1 MKASLYFGLT
11 VTMVGLS
18 GWVSG
23 CGDDESGSGT
33 TATTSGSTTAATTA
47 SSSSTGSTTGGG
59 GEGGSTTGSTT
70 NGSGGSGGNGT
81 GGEAGYASCGECAD
95 QDNGAPM
102 NECLTARDACFADP
116 GCTEIHACVFG
127 TPCDSDAAG
136 ACCTLDCY
144 DSVGATPP
152 SIALYEAFDGCVYCE
167 ECAALC
173 GFDEYCAAIADPM
186 CP

>member
-1 MKASLYFGLT
+1 MKASLYFGLA
-11 VTMVGLS
+11 VTMLGLS
-18 GWVSG
+18 GWVAG
-23 CGDDESGSGT
+23 CGDDETGSGT
-33 TATTSGSTTAATTA
+33 TAATSGSTTAATTA
-47 SSSSTGSTTGGG
+47 SSTATGSTTGGG
-59 GEGGSTTGSTT
+59 GEGGSTTASTT
-70 NGSGGSGGNGT
+70 NGSGGNGT
-81 GGEAGYASCGECAD
+81 GGEGGYASCGECAD

-186 CP
+186 CL